1 MTSDVCSLNTGLR
14 SEPKTQGDN
23 EVSPRSSGMTVLP
36 PCRVCGDKASGLH
49 YGANTCEACKAFFR
63 RLLKKK
69 TIDLICICSRDKD
82 GLKNESTFLKTSCPL
97 CRYKRCLAVGMS
109 KTGIKIGRYTLS
121 RRQENIREVKRLETL
136 DFNANETE
144 FSDTSEVQTSPLV
157 EHTETSAPNSLC
169 DQCSP
174 ENSQMSTLGHLA
186 ELNISEEEMDKTILS
201 LVNALSRWDHNLLH
215 CKADVEMRQ
224 KQYCEEYKL
233 KTELFGGL
241 PEIPIDEYRD
251 FYNQTGIELD
261 NRLQMVTE
269 LLSFLEER
277 IAQIVS
283 FAKTIPGFTNLP
295 LDDQANLLK
304 AARFECGILFTYRGV
319 NTDLQVALFAW
330 GKEYHFDEIS
340 RVMGREYAMAR
351 FKFSKK
357 LQDLDLSEEEEA
369 LLQGIAMTFTDRCV
383 LECPEEV
390 AKIQSYLTTCLL
402 HTINRSNK
410 NRTRVAHLLNMLT
423 SARDILEL
431 DKQSLKDAILDW
443 PIINKFSLVREFLSL

>member
-1 MTSDVCSLNTGLR
+1 MASDVCRQNTDVHSGF
-14 SEPKTQGDN
+14 KTHG
-23 EVSPRSSGMTVLP
+23 SARSSGMTVLP

-69 TIDLICICSRDKD
+69 TIDLICICSKD
-82 GLKNESTFLKTSCPL
+82 NDGSKNESKSLKTSCPL

-109 KTGIKIGRYTLS
+109 KSGIKIGRYTLS

-136 DFNANETE
+136 DLNDNENE
-144 FSDTSEVQTSPLV
+144 VSDISEVQTIPLV
-157 EHTETSAPNSLC
+157 EHTEASAPKIAC
-169 DQCSP
+169 DQCS
-174 ENSQMSTLGHLA
+174 SDSTHMSSLGHLA
-186 ELNISEEEMDKTILS
+186 GLYNISEEEMDKTILS
-201 LVNALSRWDHNLLH
+201 LVNALSHSSYRVLH

-224 KQYCEEYKL
+224 KQYFEEYKM
-233 KTELFGGL
+233 KRELYGGL

-261 NRLQMVTE
+261 NRLQLVTE

-277 IAQIVS
+277 IAQLVA
-283 FAKTIPGFTNLP
+283 FAKTIPGFTSLP

-330 GKEYHFDEIS
+330 GKEYHFEEIS
-340 RVMGREYAMAR
+340 RVMGREFAMAR

-369 LLQGIAMTFTDRCV
+369 LLQGISITFTDRCV

-390 AKIQSYLTTCLL
+390 AKIQCYLATCLL
-402 HTINRSNK
+402 HTIHRSNK
-410 NRTRVAHLLNMLT
+410 NKTRVAHLINALT
-423 SARDILEL
+423 NARDIIEL
-431 DKQSLKDAILDW
+431 DKQSLKEAILDW